1 MSRLLLRYVA
11 RVTAVTILL
20 AFGIAVTA
28 QEASQE
34 EQDHQG
40 ILHVGLWVTDVDE
53 MLAFLGEISDFT
65 KFAESER
72 STGGKRIFV
81 HDAKGQVI
89 ELLTAPDVEDH
100 PDFALHPIGRTAGIA
115 HIAVRVD
122 NTLELRNRLQ
132 KMGYAILRQN
142 PENDDEGY
150 LFMGI
155 YGEAR
160 NLFLEGPSGVTFEL
174 FEIKE

>member
-1 MSRLLLRYVA
+1 VSRLLLRYIAQVTSVA
-11 RVTAVTILL
+11 TLL
-20 AFGIAVTA
+20 AVGISDTA
-28 QEASQE
+28 QGASQQ
-34 EQDHQG
+34 EQGPKG

-100 PDFALHPIGRTAGIA
+100 PDFALHPIGRTAGVA

-142 PENDDEGY
+142 PENDDEGF